1 MGAGGIRARLG
12 WTINITV
19 GQQQRLPSAG
29 TVTSARCH
37 SKGEMDWAETLLP
50 DLFPQFCQN
59 REIVV
64 ISVIRVATIR
74 YFGLTTCDTSPFCQT
89 ISLGG
94 ILPPARRME

>member
-1 MGAGGIRARLG
+1 
-12 WTINITV
+12 
-19 GQQQRLPSAG
+19 
-29 TVTSARCH
+29 
-37 SKGEMDWAETLLP
+37 MDWAETLLP

-74 YFGLTTCDTSPFCQT
+74 YFGLTTCDTSQFCQT

-94 ILPPARRME
+94 ILPPARWME